1 MINKYQ
7 NALLSSFLEQV
18 WESRLIFISLS
29 VFSTMY
35 YTCRSWIIYNA
46 YFELELYICIM

>member
-1 MINKYQ
+1 MSTKNKYQ

-29 VFSTMY
+29 VFEL
-35 YTCRSWIIYNA
+35 WIRTVDLGLIIMHILNLSFIYV
-46 YFELELYICIM
+46 